1 VSPRPGDAHGFDVD
15 DQGNGTLAGK
25 RLYQLIREKGSVGE
39 RLLEIEFL
47 DSGAEAFCF
56 TFG

>member
-1 VSPRPGDAHGFDVD
+1 VHDR
-15 DQGNGTLAGK
+15 GNGTLAGQ
-25 RLYQLIREKGSVGE
+25 RLHRLIRQKGSVGE